1 MFFFFLKNDYMENNE
16 KEDNPIKKKDQEN
29 ATIASSQMEKKVEW
43 TEENEKI
50 MAEWCDIAQCY
61 KWLNTRAHQKYSIR
75 HAWFTIPAITLSTIS
90 GTASFAQAS
99 LPLEYQSFAPMVIG
113 ALNIF
118 IGILTTIQQY
128 LKISELNESH
138 RVAGIS
144 WDKFSRNIRI
154 ELAKSPFERMDCG
167 SFLKL
172 SRLEFDRMM
181 ETSPSIPIDII
192 KEFTATFEGKPGSPE
207 RERFDA
213 LKKPDICNIIETVK
227 SDMYDRKKDMIL
239 ESPSMDF
246 YAEIEDRMAQREK
259 LMQKKI
265 SEITS
270 ELSRK
275 EELEKLR
282 KEEQEKQVK
291 HKEEM
296 RETFKKAALEMTAKI
311 AKEHRKIE
319 TYISEFHS
327 IYGRNPLPD
336 EIKENFENT
345 IDTDILMKFLDGYVD
360 NEIV

>member
-1 MFFFFLKNDYMENNE
+1 
-16 KEDNPIKKKDQEN
+16 
-29 ATIASSQMEKKVEW
+29 
-43 TEENEKI
+43 
-50 MAEWCDIAQCY
+50 
-61 KWLNTRAHQKYSIR
+61 LNTRSHQKYSVR

-99 LPLEYQSFAPMVIG
+99 LPINYQAFAPMVIG
-113 ALNIF
+113 AINIF

-138 RVAGIS
+138 RVAAIS

-154 ELAKSPFERMDCG
+154 ELAKSPCERMDCG

-227 SDMYDRKKDMIL
+227 TDMYDRKKDVIL

-246 YAEIEDRMAQREK
+246 YSEMEQRMAQREK
-259 LMQKKI
+259 LMQRKI
-265 SEITS
+265 TEITTQ
-270 ELSRK
+270 LSRK
-275 EELEKLR
+275 EE
-282 KEEQEKQVK
+282 EEAKQAK
-291 HKEEM
+291 HKEEVKQN
-296 RETFKKAALEMTAKI
+296 FKKAAMEMTAKI
-311 AKEHRKIE
+311 SKEHRKIAN
-319 TYISEFHS
+319 YINEF
-327 IYGRNPLPD
+327 YNVYDRNPLPD

-345 IDTDILMKFLDGYVD
+345 MDADILEKYLEGYHLEETV
-360 NEIV
+360 

>member
-1 MFFFFLKNDYMENNE
+1 MGDNE
-16 KEDNPIKKKDQEN
+16 ETEEPIKKKDPET
-29 ATIASSQMEKKVEW
+29 ATIASSQMEKRVEW

-61 KWLNTRAHQKYSIR
+61 KWLNTRSHQKYSIR

-99 LPLEYQSFAPMVIG
+99 LPVNYQAFAPMVIG
-113 ALNIF
+113 AINIF

-138 RVAGIS
+138 RVAAIS

-154 ELAKSPFERMDCG
+154 ELAKSPVERMDCG

-192 KEFTATFEGKPGSPE
+192 KEFAATFEGKPGSPE

-227 SDMYDRKKDMIL
+227 IDMYDRKKDIIL

-246 YAEIEDRMAQREK
+246 YSEMEQRMAQREK
-259 LMQKKI
+259 LMQRKI
-265 SEITS
+265 NEITS

-275 EELEKLR
+275 EELEKAR
-282 KEEQEKQVK
+282 REEDEKQAK

-296 RETFKKAALEMTAKI
+296 KQTFRKAAIEMSARI
-311 AKEHRKIE
+311 SKEHRKIE
-319 TYISEFHS
+319 NFIHEFHS
-327 IYGRNPLPD
+327 IYDRNPLPD
-336 EIKENFENT
+336 EIRENFENT
-345 IDTDILMKFLDGYVD
+345 MDAEILAKFLEGYMV

>member
-1 MFFFFLKNDYMENNE
+1 MGDNKEN
-16 KEDNPIKKKDQEN
+16 EDAIIKKRDPD
-29 ATIASSQMEKKVEW
+29 TVTVASSQMEKRVEW

-113 ALNIF
+113 AINIF

-154 ELAKSPFERMDCG
+154 ELAKSPCERMDCG
-167 SFLKL
+167 SFLKV

-192 KEFTATFEGKPGSPE
+192 KEFSRTFEGRPGSPE
-207 RERFDA
+207 RVRFDA

-227 SDMYDRKKDMIL
+227 TDMYDRKKDIIL

-246 YAEIEDRMAQREK
+246 YSEMEQRMSQREK
-259 LMQKKI
+259 LMQRKI
-265 SEITS
+265 TEITTQ
-270 ELSRK
+270 LSKKEEEDRHRK
-275 EELEKLR
+275 EEE
-282 KEEQEKQVK
+282 EKQAK
-291 HKEEM
+291 HNEEM
-296 RETFKKAALEMTAKI
+296 KQTFKKAAIEMTAKI
-311 AKEHRKIE
+311 SKEHRKIS
-319 TYISEFHS
+319 TFINDFCRVYD
-327 IYGRNPLPD
+327 RNPLPE
-336 EIKENFENT
+336 EIKENFENNMEA
-345 IDTDILMKFLDGYVD
+345 DILTKFLDGYTAEDV
-360 NEIV
+360 V